1 MLEPYIEMITKL
13 RTEEKKK
20 KKKRKNWKRFFKIMN
35 NIVFG
40 KTMENVRKHRDI
52 ELVISNYHTTKY
64 FSENILSIEM
74 KKQK

>member
-1 MLEPYIEMITKL
+1 
-13 RTEEKKK
+13 
-20 KKKRKNWKRFFKIMN
+20 MN

-40 KTMENVRKHRDI
+40 KKMENVRKQRDI

-64 FSENILSIEM
+64 FLENILSIEM